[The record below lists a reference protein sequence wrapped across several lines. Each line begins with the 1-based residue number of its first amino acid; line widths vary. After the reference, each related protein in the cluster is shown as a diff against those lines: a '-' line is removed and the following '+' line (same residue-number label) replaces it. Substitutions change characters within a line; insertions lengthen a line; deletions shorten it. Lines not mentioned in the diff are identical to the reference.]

1 MTSTKGLSAAATA
14 RAVRRSALWEN
25 PECMLAVTQS
35 KPASSSS
42 SKSIRPS
49 ARMSTSVAFSTRMS
63 SWRASS
69 SSISSH
75 WRRTRSGSSPPAIA
89 RLCEW
94 SLMAR

>member
-1 MTSTKGLSAAATA
+1 
-14 RAVRRSALWEN
+14 
-25 PECMLAVTQS
+25 MLAVTQS

-49 ARMSTSVAFSTRMS
+49 ARMSTSVALSTVMS
-63 SWRASS
+63 LRRAFS

-75 WRRTRSGSSPPAIA
+75 WRRTRSGSRPPAIA
-89 RLCEW
+89 RLREW